1 MDVDGFSRRSS
12 YYRRFRDIDGS
23 HPFREAV
30 PENGFVDYEARRVPG
45 TEVVYFN
52 FALAREMGLIPRD
65 HPDRLGKRLE
75 SAILDTFAIQIINEY
90 DLEHGRPI
98 ADAERVPGRFMATRY
113 LQLQH
118 PGRTGK
124 GSGDGRGLWNGT
136 FRARGTRWDV
146 TSTGTGVTR
155 LCPATAES
163 GEYFKTGNW
172 KADYGCGTSTLHEG
186 FETLLMGEAFHR
198 NGIGTERVLAILR
211 RPDGFAIS
219 VRTGRNLLRPSHFLI
234 HLKQGNLS
242 ALRGVAHL
250 FLDRQMENGDSPRIR
265 GAAARYAW
273 LAEEFA
279 RTFGRLAATFE
290 REYIFCWLD
299 WDGDNILANGGIIDY
314 GSVRQFGLF
323 HREYRFDDGPRWST
337 TLVEQ
342 RRKAR
347 DLARAFAQVRD
358 FLVTGIKRPLSS
370 FRRDPVLRLF
380 DAAYRETRDR
390 LLLRNAGF
398 TDTQQA
404 MLLTESRRWVRRFDR
419 AHAHFERARAA
430 RGPRRVE
437 DGISWNAVFSM
448 RDLLRELPRRFRD
461 DSRYLTPRELVDLAA
476 SSYASRRDRVVTAH
490 RARMARELQR
500 AWRAMIDDVARHENR
515 TPEEVTAEIAQR
527 SAVINHFARITG
539 DSITHAAGRLVRER
553 TRLSRGALHAIVE
566 RFLHEQTLLP
576 APRHATRVQAAGGR
590 NARRVFDALI
600 ETVEEF
606 RHGL

>member
-1 MDVDGFSRRSS
+1 MRMDSFSDRS
-12 YYRRFRDIDGS
+12 YRRIRNIDGS

-30 PENGFVDYEARRVPG
+30 PGGFVDYEARRVPG

-65 HPDRLGKRLE
+65 HPDRLAKRLE

-90 DLEHGRPI
+90 DLEHGL
-98 ADAERVPGRFMATRY
+98 AVAERERVSGRFMATRY

-124 GSGDGRGLWNGT
+124 GSGDGRGIWNGV
-136 FRARGTRWDV
+136 FRARGVSWDV
-146 TSTGTGVTR
+146 MSTGTGVTR

-163 GEYFKTGNW
+163 GEFFKTGNW
-172 KADYGCGTSTLHEG
+172 KADYGCGTSTLQEG

-198 NGIGTERVLAILR
+198 NGIATERVLVILR

-219 VRTGRNLLRPSHFLI
+219 VRAGRNLIRPSHFLV
-234 HLKQGNLS
+234 HLKQGNLD
-242 ALRGVAHL
+242 ALRGVADL
-250 FLDRQMENGDSPRIR
+250 FLDRQIGNGDYPRMR
-265 GAAARYAW
+265 GAAARYAY

-279 RTFGRLAATFE
+279 RTFGRLAATLE

-299 WDGDNILANGGIIDY
+299 WDGDNILADGGIIDY

-347 DLARAFAQVRD
+347 DLVQAFAQVRE
-358 FLVTGIKRPLSS
+358 FLVTGVKRPLDT
-370 FRRDPVLRLF
+370 FRRDPVLRTF
-380 DAAYRETRDR
+380 DDAYRETRDR
-390 LLLRNAGF
+390 LLLRSVGF
-398 TDTQQA
+398 TAAQQSL
-404 MLLTESRRWVRRFDR
+404 LLTGARKLVRRFDR

-437 DGISWNAVFSM
+437 DGILWNAVFSM
-448 RDLLRELPRRFRD
+448 RDLLRELPRHFRSD
-461 DSRYLTPRELVDLAA
+461 PRPLTPRELVDLAA
-476 SSYASRRDRVVTAH
+476 SSYASRRDRAMTTH

-500 AWRAMIDDVARHENR
+500 AWLAMVDDVAHRENR
-515 TPEEVTAEIAQR
+515 SSAEVTAELAER

-553 TRLSRGALHAIVE
+553 TRLPRAALRAIVE

-576 APRHATRVQAAGGR
+576 APGHATKIQAVRSR